1 MDREEGEQLPS
12 FLFVR
17 AERMRGTGRIFCV
30 GVEEDGAG
38 AGLAFGDAP
47 FLVPPRGAMDSEDV
61 GCRSWRQ
68 HARCTRG
75 TSLPVARSENV
86 SNCSWLLPDV
96 RDKMELCQDERLRQ
110 GKLVCWSSLVLF
122 CEQLSCHWQQ
132 TVGFSIREEKKK
144 GGVFKGIGLA
154 PKPKELLTY

>member
-1 MDREEGEQLPS
+1 
-12 FLFVR
+12 
-17 AERMRGTGRIFCV
+17 MRGTGRIFCV

-75 TSLPVARSENV
+75 TSLPVARSENIQKTSV
-86 SNCSWLLPDV
+86 SVRVGLAQERCFWYLLHAAWILCQEGAEVLTAQQHLSLISDAFPDNAVVSLYTSHFRCSDGILLNVMESNLLP
-96 RDKMELCQDERLRQ
+96 
-110 GKLVCWSSLVLF
+110 VL
-122 CEQLSCHWQQ
+122 
-132 TVGFSIREEKKK
+132 
-144 GGVFKGIGLA
+144 
-154 PKPKELLTY
+154 